1 MRGILRPSHIVAMLL
16 GVLAAASGGSSAMT
30 DAEPPNPYSKSG
42 LDPSNGASY
51 VDVSVSMDYAGFTP
65 GETTLVGL
73 TFTVADGWHTYWP
86 GLSDTGFGVTLKTSA
101 PDELSVGEP
110 IWPTPSRYLLPG
122 DILDHVY
129 EHEFTVLIPMTLDEH
144 AEPGTPLTITTDI
157 SYLVCKEMCLP
168 GSASIEYGG
177 YTLDPT
183 LPRPKAS
190 EYYDQLHSVYNNRA
204 LPLKSE
210 RPDARV
216 TISEDRAT
224 IFVPGASKLM
234 FYPSRDCV
242 EMESL
247 IADGAS
253 DSDTLT
259 LHTEATIGDMLE
271 GRLEV
276 VDQQG
281 ASRAYTIRVPAIAE

>member
-1 MRGILRPSHIVAMLL
+1 MLL
-16 GVLAAASGGSSAMT
+16 GVLAAATGVSSAMSESAPPDPFADS
-30 DAEPPNPYSKSG
+30 DA
-42 LDPSNGASY
+42 DPSNGASY
-51 VDVSVSMDYAGFTP
+51 VDVKVSMDYAGFTP

-73 TFTVADGWHTYWP
+73 TFFVADGWHTYWP
-86 GLSDTGFGVTLKTSA
+86 GLSDTGFGVMLKTDA
-101 PDELSVGEP
+101 PDELSVGDP

-129 EHEFTVLIPMTLDEH
+129 EHEFTVLIPMTLDED
-144 AEPGTPLTITTDI
+144 AEPGTPMTITTDI

-168 GSASIEYGG
+168 GSVSIEYGG
-177 YTLDPT
+177 YALDPT

-190 EYYDQLHSVYNNRA
+190 EHHDKLRKVYSERA
-204 LPLKSE
+204 LPLKGE

-224 IFVPGASKLM
+224 IFVPGASELM

-242 EMESL
+242 EMRSL

-259 LHTEATIGDMLE
+259 LHIEPTIGGTLE

-281 ASRAYTIRVPAIAE
+281 ASRAYTVRVPAIAE